1 MGMLNIIIING
12 HTYQCSFQHRISFD
26 KKEEMTEILE
36 ELHRYVPED
45 GNKLLKVLILLLG
58 VRVVQ

>member
-1 MGMLNIIIING
+1 
-12 HTYQCSFQHRISFD
+12 
-26 KKEEMTEILE
+26 MTEILE

-58 VRVVQ
+58 AGVRVVQCVTKVSYMYMYYNYMYFTELQPIT